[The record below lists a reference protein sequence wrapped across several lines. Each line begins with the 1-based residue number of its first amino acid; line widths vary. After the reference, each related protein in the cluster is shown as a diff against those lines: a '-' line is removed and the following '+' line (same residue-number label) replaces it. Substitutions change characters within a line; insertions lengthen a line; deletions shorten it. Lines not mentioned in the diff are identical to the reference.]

1 MPLPNND
8 EISAAWRA
16 LSGSETGDG
25 WRSIAISG
33 LDGNRLLAARH
44 FPGNCE
50 ALLIGFESV
59 VLPPTAL
66 LPEGSGFKVERVSSD
81 RPGSWMALSRQPQG
95 SLELFSRM
103 ASDVVAT
110 LAANRG
116 AAEQRLFQLFVG
128 RIRAWQQFMN
138 RTPDGLG
145 PAAELGLHGE
155 LCCLDTLI
163 AAGVTMHAAVEGW
176 KGPLDGLQ
184 DFELGSGAIEVKST
198 LAHTGFP
205 ATIMSLEQLDD
216 AALQPLFLCAC
227 KFTLSPQ
234 GLTLPDRVKQLRTAL
249 GADIAALALFESA
262 LLHAGYLDA
271 HVDHYP
277 RRLESSA
284 CRFVL
289 VDAGFPR
296 LTPGTVPQGVRQAR
310 YEIDLET
317 VSRPNFLINNVI
329 EMIGVVAHGAD

>member
-1 MPLPNND
+1 MPPTNND

-16 LSGSETGDG
+16 LSGSAAGDG

-81 RPGSWMALSRQPQG
+81 RPGSWMALSRQSQG
-95 SLELFSRM
+95 SLELFARM
-103 ASDVVAT
+103 AADVVAT

-145 PAAELGLHGE
+145 PSAEVGLHGE
-155 LCCLDTLI
+155 LSCLDALI

-198 LAHTGFP
+198 LAHAGFP

-227 KFTLSPQ
+227 KFTLSPE
-234 GLTLPDRVKQLRTAL
+234 GLTLPDRVGRLRTILAV
-249 GADIAALALFESA
+249 DTAALALFETA
-262 LLHAGYLDA
+262 LLHAGFLDA
-271 HVDHYP
+271 HADHYP
-277 RRLESSA
+277 RQMESIA
-284 CRFVL
+284 PRFML
-289 VDAGFPR
+289 VDEKFPR
-296 LTPGTVPQGVRQAR
+296 LTPGNVPPGIRQAR

-317 VSRPNFLINNVI
+317 VGGPDFPINNVI
-329 EMIGVVAHGAD
+329 ELIGVVAHGAD